1 VLLPPTF
8 LLLASVLA
16 TSTVHRLVAGERAPL
31 GRTAVLA
38 LLLFA
43 AASSLRFFRQARGLL
58 PAAALGVCGGV
69 ALVELARA
77 LLLEPALH
85 PVAAAVACA
94 VALASPPVWATLR
107 RRMTEARVERVSVL
121 AATDAAALEAVRRL
135 ESVPWLR
142 VGSVLVPGT
151 SARSVASLLW
161 PADAAPPWGSARV
174 ERRVVVSCP
183 VRTPA
188 VGREIARLVARG
200 HDITSE
206 SATLRLAEGRVDT
219 TLADPLNLVMS
230 LPRARGTEAASR
242 AMDAAIAALLLILLS
257 PLFLVVAVAILLEGG
272 APVFYRQRRVG
283 AGGRTFDVVKFRS
296 MRRDAEATT
305 GPVWAT
311 EDDPRVTRVGRFLRH
326 HRIDELP
333 QLWNVL
339 RGSMAL
345 VGPRPER
352 PHFFEVLRGDVP
364 LFDLRT
370 IVRPG
375 LTGWAQIRLAYGS
388 STADARTK
396 LEYDLFY
403 ATRRSP
409 WFDLA
414 ILFETVGVVLTRK
427 GAR

>member
-16 TSTVHRLVAGERAPL
+16 TTTVHRVLASDRAPL
-31 GRTAVLA
+31 GRVALLAVL
-38 LLLFA
+38 LLA
-43 AASSLRFFRQARGLL
+43 AASSVRFFRQARGIL
-58 PAAALGVCGGV
+58 PAAALGVTGGV
-69 ALVELARA
+69 ALVALARA
-77 LLLEPALH
+77 VLLEPALH
-85 PVAAAVACA
+85 PAAAAVACA
-94 VALASPPVWATLR
+94 AALASPSAWAALR

-121 AATDAAALEAVRRL
+121 APTDAAAVDAVHRLEA
-135 ESVPWLR
+135 VPWLR
-142 VGSVLVPGT
+142 VGSVLVPGA
-151 SARSVASLLW
+151 SPRSVASLLW
-161 PADAAPPWGSARV
+161 PPDSAPPWGSARV
-174 ERRVVVSCP
+174 ERRVVVSSP

-188 VGREIARLVARG
+188 VGREIAQLVARG
-200 HDITSE
+200 HEITSE

-219 TLADPLNLVMS
+219 GLADPLNLVMS
-230 LPRARGTEAASR
+230 LPRSRATEAASR
-242 AMDAAIAALLLILLS
+242 LMDAVIATVLLVLLS
-257 PLFLVVAVAILLEGG
+257 PLFLVVAIAILLESGR
-272 APVFYRQRRVG
+272 PVFYRQRRVG
-283 AGGRTFDVVKFRS
+283 AGGKTFDVVKFRS
-296 MRRDAEATT
+296 MRRDAEAMT
-305 GPVWAT
+305 GPVWAA